1 MLTLNC
7 AVSNKQ
13 PLKSLHGL
21 THMSN
26 NTIFKSQQFLKW
38 PGWLVSLFF
47 FSYCVTV
54 LNHLHIQYD
63 SENVSGDASFLMQL
77 SVY

>member
-7 AVSNKQ
+7 AVSNTQ

-26 NTIFKSQQFLKW
+26 NTVFESLQFVA
-38 PGWLVSLFF
+38 WLVSSLLV
-47 FSYCVTV
+47 FSYCIIV
-54 LNHLHIQYD
+54 LNQLHMQYD
-63 SENVSGDASFLMQL
+63 CCENVSRDDSFLLQL